1 LPRRTSRPA
10 ATTSATY
17 PGSGRITKP
26 RSSSCKS
33 AARLGIGTST
43 LGGPRTRP
51 TPRGRP
57 RGYRRRFPR
66 SALGRAT
73 RSVFTSPLPRAAR
86 PGVVWTHEMTAT
98 KIDRGLVTR
107 NTAAGLLRHRR
118 HFLEI
123 GAVRNPLGDF
133 DIVLRLDGRTRSASR
148 ASWRPSSAG
157 IGHGWRP
164 CWPTRTSTRGPLRV
178 TALEPEYAGDEPSR
192 PVDQDQLPR
201 THLRATP
208 GKEHDHNRTSTLR
221 LVHRR

>member
-1 LPRRTSRPA
+1 
-10 ATTSATY
+10 
-17 PGSGRITKP
+17 
-26 RSSSCKS
+26 
-33 AARLGIGTST
+33 
-43 LGGPRTRP
+43 
-51 TPRGRP
+51 
-57 RGYRRRFPR
+57 
-66 SALGRAT
+66 
-73 RSVFTSPLPRAAR
+73 
-86 PGVVWTHEMTAT
+86 MTAT

-148 ASWRPSSAG
+148 ASWRRSSAG

-208 GKEHDHNRTSTLR
+208 GKEHDHN
-221 LVHRR
+221 